1 MLKILGQISLI
12 VINSVNLA
20 IFTDIFFYGLIVP
33 VLPFALPTQVGI
45 SQDQVQTW
53 VSVLLAA
60 YSAALFI
67 CSPLAGIYADHTSSR
82 RWPLLL
88 GLVALA
94 GSTFLLAFGN
104 SIGLYILGRV
114 LQGVSAA
121 VVWSVGCALLVD
133 TMGSAVGVAMGYVN
147 ISMSIALLLAPVI
160 GGVSY
165 NNAGYL
171 AVYYV
176 AFGIVGLDVLLRLIM
191 VEKKVARQWNPDLSP
206 SGSGTPRE
214 GIEKVAFTN
223 SSNAES
229 LRNCGDVCSEQATV
243 IQSTAEAH
251 ESTNQDAS
259 QVDQKKRGWSI
270 IVLLKSPRLL
280 TALYGIVVESGIL

>member
-1 MLKILGQISLI
+1 
-12 VINSVNLA
+12 LA
-20 IFTDIFFYGLIVP
+20 IFTDIFFYGLVVP
-33 VLPFALPTQVGI
+33 VLPFALPAQVGI

-53 VSVLLAA
+53 VSVLLAV

-67 CSPLAGIYADHTSSR
+67 GSPLAGIYADHTSSR

-94 GSTFLLAFGN
+94 GSTFLLAFGH
-104 SIGLYILGRV
+104 STGLYILGRL

-133 TMGSAVGVAMGYVN
+133 TMGSSVGVAMGYVN

-160 GGVSY
+160 GGVVY

-191 VEKKVARQWNPDLSP
+191 IEKKVARQWNPDLSS
-206 SGSGTPRE
+206 SGSETPRE
-214 GIEKVAFTN
+214 GVEKMAFSS
-223 SSNAES
+223 SSNAGS
-229 LRNCGDVCSEQATV
+229 PMNTIDVSGEQVTA
-243 IQSTAEAH
+243 IQSTVEAH
-251 ESTNQDAS
+251 ETLNQGAS
-259 QVDQKKRGWSI
+259 QVGQKKRGRSI
-270 IVLLKSPRLL
+270 IVLLRSPRLL
-280 TALYGIVVESGIL
+280 SALYGIVVESGIL